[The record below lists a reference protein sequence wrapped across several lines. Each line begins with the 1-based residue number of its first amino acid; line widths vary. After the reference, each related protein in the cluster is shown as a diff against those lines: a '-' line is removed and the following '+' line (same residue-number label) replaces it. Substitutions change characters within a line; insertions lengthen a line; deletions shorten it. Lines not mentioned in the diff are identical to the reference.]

1 LFLEEIN
8 QCEETENS
16 DSKNGASYEWAT
28 EFTSQLVAKAGAGDA
43 FKGSTIGVGGLDDVL
58 AQIRRRVWVPLAAPP
73 QLLNELGIKPVRGL
87 LLYGDPGCGKTLLA
101 RKLGSILSPLR
112 PMTVVSGP
120 EIMDKFVGS
129 SEANLREVFDNPPDI
144 HDIFKKYDGET
155 HLSRNALHVIVLDEF
170 DAMARSR
177 GGKGG
182 SGEQGDAGVARDS
195 VVNQMLA
202 KMDGVHELCVPT
214 LVIGLTNR
222 RSLIEPALLR
232 AGRFEVQI
240 EVPPPKTVEQRIAIL
255 DIHMK
260 SMFNASRLLV
270 SDIPKKPHDIYEL
283 LNYPTYKALL
293 EQLASKCEN
302 FSGASLAGVCRAA
315 ASHAL
320 ERTVEKIANSIIE
333 KDMSNS
339 IMNSCLVTMDDFD
352 LAIKD
357 VKESMLLNNE

>member
-1 LFLEEIN
+1 VRDVI
-8 QCEETENS
+8 
-16 DSKNGASYEWAT
+16 SK
-28 EFTSQLVAKAGAGDA
+28 
-43 FKGSTIGVGGLDDVL
+43 
-58 AQIRRRVWVPLAAPP
+58 
-73 QLLNELGIKPVRGL
+73 
-87 LLYGDPGCGKTLLA
+87 
-101 RKLGSILSPLR
+101 
-112 PMTVVSGP
+112 
-120 EIMDKFVGS
+120 DKFVGS

-202 KMDGVHELCVPT
+202 KMDGVDELCVPT

-240 EVPPPKTVEQRIAIL
+240 EVPPPKTDEQRIAIL

-260 SMFNASRLLV
+260 SMFNGKL
-270 SDIPKKPHDIYEL
+270 
-283 LNYPTYKALL
+283 
-293 EQLASKCEN
+293 
-302 FSGASLAGVCRAA
+302 
-315 ASHAL
+315 
-320 ERTVEKIANSIIE
+320 
-333 KDMSNS
+333 
-339 IMNSCLVTMDDFD
+339 
-352 LAIKD
+352 
-357 VKESMLLNNE
+357 